1 MEEIGMKGKR
11 VTVTVSLPSDLLR
24 KFDRMAK
31 NESKSRSQ
39 LFRDMLRAYESARL
53 EEEFRELQQ
62 YGARKAGDEGVV
74 TEADVEAIV
83 FGDR

>member
-1 MEEIGMKGKR
+1 MKGKR
-11 VTVTVSLPSDLLR
+11 VTVTVSLPSELLR

-53 EEEFRELQQ
+53 EEEFHELQR